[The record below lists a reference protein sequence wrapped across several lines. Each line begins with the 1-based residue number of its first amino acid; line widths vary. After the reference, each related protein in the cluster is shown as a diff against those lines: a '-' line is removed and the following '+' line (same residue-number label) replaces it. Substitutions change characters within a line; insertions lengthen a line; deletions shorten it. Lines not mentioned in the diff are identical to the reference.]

1 MMRIKESNQEK
12 SRYEMNP
19 SKYLIVNDYDNS
31 PVQGG
36 NNDLSANQSY
46 YPKVL
51 KDESIRQREEN
62 LRNHIRGQKENP
74 KVYETDTAPYYGR
87 ERPKIFRSNLPKD
100 SVTVDID
107 LADLSYT
114 FPSTKN
120 LRKLEGELEKLE
132 YENKLKFYKNGAA
145 NGDNGSYYDP
155 TIQERQRKIL
165 ILKDRISKMD
175 YDLSHNNKPN
185 LEYDK
190 ETSTTQVQ
198 NPRNFDR
205 EVTNKFVT
213 ESYFYPVDKN
223 KLANGKIDQSVNLST
238 HGLMAKSKY
247 VDSDK
252 KIETDAES
260 VGEIL
265 GNKYIKD
272 SQPPKRKED
281 SNANANASH
290 SQIPKEK
297 QYFVDDGQI
306 IFKPNV
312 QSVKIGG
319 KKDEKDCEKEKYID
333 TKTVLLNSLGKDKYK
348 GVTLMARK
356 SDTSSEEASK
366 ANATNS
372 SDNKSESPKVES
384 SPAPTA
390 ESKQTPPSEK
400 KETISKAE
408 NKVESATAAA
418 NNSSTNTI

>member
-1 MMRIKESNQEK
+1 
-12 SRYEMNP
+12 MNP

-31 PVQGG
+31 PVKGG
-36 NNDLSANQSY
+36 NNDLSANQRY
-46 YPKVL
+46 YPREL

-87 ERPKIFRSNLPKD
+87 ESPKIFRSNLPKD
-100 SVTVDID
+100 SVIVDID

-120 LRKLEGELEKLE
+120 LRKLEGELERLE
-132 YENKLKFYKNGAA
+132 YEIKLQFSNQGGA
-145 NGDNGSYYDP
+145 NRDKGSYYDP

-165 ILKDRISKMD
+165 ILKDRIAKMD

-185 LEYDK
+185 LEFDK

-205 EVTNKFVT
+205 EVTNKFVAD
-213 ESYFYPVDKN
+213 SYFYPVDKN
-223 KLANGKIDQSVNLST
+223 KLALGKIDQSVKLST
-238 HGLMAKSKY
+238 HGLMERSKY
-247 VDSDK
+247 VDSDQ

-272 SQPPKRKED
+272 SQLPTEKED
-281 SNANANASH
+281 SNANPNASH
-290 SQIPKEK
+290 RQIPKEK
-297 QYFVDDGQI
+297 QYFVDDGQLT
-306 IFKPNV
+306 FRPNV
-312 QSVKIGG
+312 QSVKIGE

-333 TKTVLLNSLGKDKYK
+333 TKTVLLKSLGKDNYK

-356 SDTSSEEASK
+356 GDTSSEEASK
-366 ANATNS
+366 AKVEVINSIATNS
-372 SDNKSESPKVES
+372 SDNKSVSPKVES

-390 ESKQTPPSEK
+390 ESKQAPPSEK

-418 NNSSTNTI
+418 NNSSTNII